1 MVKVYRKSKNLP
13 WFAIVLNNRCF
24 SLASYIKEKKPL
36 FAPAVV
42 LYSNDRLQT
51 PCLLVVLFQLYTVE
65 GDFV

>member
-1 MVKVYRKSKNLP
+1 MVKVYRKSYSIE
-13 WFAIVLNNRCF
+13 AIG
-24 SLASYIKEKKPL
+24 ASVWQGTLKRKKPL

-42 LYSNDRLQT
+42 LYINDRLQT